1 MTTTERTGTTP
12 GQGADP
18 QLVRMLR
25 AQVADRLNQQ
35 RRSDEVLGRT
45 PMSPE
50 DERQF
55 ARSLIV
61 QVLEDHARAEITLG
75 EFVDLDEALRRLAL
89 VTADDVQ
96 SLAVDLAAGPLSIA
110 AVGALDDDVFAG
122 ILPASVRP

>member
-1 MTTTERTGTTP
+1 MTTTRGPATGL
-12 GQGADP
+12 GADP

-35 RRSDEVLGRT
+35 RRSDEVLGRA

-75 EFVDLDEALRRLAL
+75 RTPPTAEEEEGVAAAIHAALF
-89 VTADDVQ
+89 
-96 SLAVDLAAGPLSIA
+96 GPR
-110 AVGALDDDVFAG
+110 G
-122 ILPASVRP
+122 REH